1 MVSVKMKAD
10 ACFRWMG
17 EWMVLGGKKSGQMR
31 NPTNIA
37 SEKHEMKETQNTSKS
52 RSGSRWRN
60 KQTGRC
66 ARETKDEMLVSHR
79 SEKAVEGE
87 ERARSWREAVKLKRT
102 KNRFMREKDGCY
114 LGQ

>member
-1 MVSVKMKAD
+1 MD
-10 ACFRWMG
+10 GFGG
-17 EWMVLGGKKSGQMR
+17 EEIRSD
-31 NPTNIA
+31 
-37 SEKHEMKETQNTSKS
+37 EKPDKYRKRETQMKETQNTSKS